1 MVLQKKK
8 GITLSHVGYALAIL
22 ICVVAFFYLP
32 QKDVL
37 GKYMTKVTNE
47 GFIYFVAVLGL
58 CVMLGMGGQVTFS
71 TAGMMGIGAYAT
83 AILTTRFGW
92 DTLPAMVVAVIC
104 GGIFSFI
111 MGLALFRLKGSY
123 FSFASIGFTTLLFT
137 IFSNWMEVTGGPDG
151 INMIPKLDLYFFR
164 CDDYYDY
171 FRVYFIIAIV
181 CFLIVLRMR
190 KTSFGRALASVR
202 DNEIAAKSFGINAYL
217 TKVYS
222 FTIAGV
228 FACLAGAMYALHANY
243 ISPEPFKYDQSAI
256 YLIMV
261 MLGGV
266 DSTFGSF
273 IGAMLLTILPE
284 KMRFLQSYY
293 KLVYGIG
300 VIILM
305 NVMPMG
311 IMGFYTV
318 LRHKL
323 RNFIKEKKAAKAGS
337 SLQTAEE
344 VR

>member
-104 GGIFSFI
+104 GGVFSFI

-171 FRVYFIIAIV
+171 FHVYFIIAIV

>member
-22 ICVVAFFYLP
+22 VCVIAFFYLP

-37 GKYMTKVTNE
+37 GKYMTKVSNE

-92 DTLPAMVVAVIC
+92 DTLPAMVVAVVG

-151 INMIPKLDLYFFR
+151 INKIPKLDLYFFQ
-164 CDDYYDY
+164 CNDYYDY

-202 DNEIAAKSFGINAYL
+202 DNEIAAKSFGINAYM

-222 FTIAGV
+222 FAIAGV

-266 DSTFGSF
+266 DSTFGAF

-311 IMGFYTV
+311 IMGFFTM

-337 SLQTAEE
+337 TLQTAEE
-344 VR
+344 VH